1 MYVFIAVIGCVVL
14 QPQPPSYRGV
24 DLARGKWRV
33 RVYQGG
39 RHHHI
44 GVYSSAEEVATQTA
58 SPSLDAGAGGDHGTG
73 KM

>member
-1 MYVFIAVIGCVVL
+1 MIGCILL
-14 QPQPPSYRGV
+14 QPQAPSYRGV

-44 GVYSSAEEVATQTA
+44 GVYSSAEEVTPQTA
-58 SPSLDAGAGGDHGTG
+58 CPSLDTGAGGDNGTG
-73 KM
+73 NM